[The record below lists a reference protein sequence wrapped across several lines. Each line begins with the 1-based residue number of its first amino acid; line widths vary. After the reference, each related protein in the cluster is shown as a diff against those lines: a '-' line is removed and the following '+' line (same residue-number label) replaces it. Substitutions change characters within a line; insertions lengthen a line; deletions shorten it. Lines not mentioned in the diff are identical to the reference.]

1 MLKLRRVPRTGA
13 FRTVKNAKQCRNFHF
28 ETKLLDDL
36 NSRGMISQKTEIKEL
51 EKPTAVYLGI
61 DPSAKSLHVGH
72 LLPLMV
78 LLHFHLRGHSVI
90 PLIGGA
96 TGLVGDPS
104 GKLEERT
111 PLGEQKAVSNVESLS
126 TAVTRFFETGTK
138 YAAERIQPSGK
149 ELDIPKVA
157 NNVEWLGSLS
167 LMEFLTKVGR
177 YARVPAMI
185 SRDSVKI
192 RMESKQ
198 GISFTEFTYQLLQ
211 AYDFYHL
218 YHSRGCTI
226 QLGGQDQWGN
236 IVSGIDLVDRTRGKD
251 SPEVHGITTPLLTT
265 ASGAKFG
272 KSEGN
277 AVWLDKQLTSVL
289 DFYQFFLR
297 TADHDVEKY
306 LKIFTLKSPS
316 EINEIVKEH
325 NQAPERRKGQ
335 RLLADEVVQLV
346 HGKEAVRRGQIATRV
361 LFETSFSDLSAKDI
375 VDALEGDPRLV
386 RCSREDIIEQP
397 IWKLAANFGLV
408 KSNSEARRLAD
419 SKGLYLN
426 NTVIDSKQQ
435 LQTSDLVDNGVIV
448 LRAGKE
454 KHLILAI

>member
-1 MLKLRRVPRTGA
+1 
-13 FRTVKNAKQCRNFHF
+13 
-28 ETKLLDDL
+28 
-36 NSRGMISQKTEIKEL
+36 MISQKTDIKEL
-51 EKPTAVYLGI
+51 EQPRTVYLGV
-61 DPSAKSLHVGH
+61 DPTARSLHVGH

-78 LLHFHLRGHSVI
+78 LLHFHVRGHTVI

-111 PLGEQKAVSNVESLS
+111 PLGEQRAVSNVESLT
-126 TAVTRFFETGTK
+126 TAVERFFETGTK
-138 YAAERIQPSGK
+138 YAAERLKSSREG
-149 ELDIPKVA
+149 LTVPKVA

-167 LMEFLTKVGR
+167 LMEFLTKAGR

-185 SRDSVKI
+185 SRDSVKT

-218 YHSRGCTI
+218 YDTRGCTI

-236 IVSGIDLVDRTRGKD
+236 IVSGIDLVDRIRSRDG
-251 SPEVHGITTPLLTT
+251 PEVHGITTPLLTT
-265 ASGAKFG
+265 SSGAKFG

-277 AVWLDKQLTSVL
+277 AVWLDRQLTSVL

-297 TADHDVEKY
+297 TTDADVERY
-306 LKIFTLKSPS
+306 LKMFTLLPPY
-316 EINEIVKEH
+316 EICQVIDEH
-325 NQAPERRKGQ
+325 NRSPEKRGAQ
-335 RLLADEVVQLV
+335 RVLADEVVQLV
-346 HGKEAVRRGQIATRV
+346 HGEEAVRRGRIATRI
-361 LFETSFSDLSAKDI
+361 LFETSFSDLSAKDVI
-375 VDALEGDPRLV
+375 DALNGDPRLIH
-386 RCSREDIIEQP
+386 CNREDIIEQSV
-397 IWKLAANFGLV
+397 WKLAAKFGLV

-426 NTVIDSKQQ
+426 NTVIDPKQKV
-435 LQTSDLVDNGVIV
+435 QTSDLIDNGVIV

-454 KHLILAI
+454 KHLIFAV